1 MSRVTKYAL
10 ILIVLLLSAVCYKFV
25 SVYMSD
31 SVDYTPSDWLEYRL
45 LTPDEIKNAPHFGDV
60 VMIHFRAADGPA
72 PQSNQ
77 IEYDGQVD
85 LKAIQRYL
93 VSLGYREATDPVMGK
108 MWIKDNSG
116 RGAFITQSDDATKLT
131 FVE

>member
-10 ILIVLLLSAVCYKFV
+10 VLIVLLLSAVCYKFA

-31 SVDYTPSDWLEYRL
+31 SVDYTSSDWLAYRL
-45 LTPDEIKNAPHFGDV
+45 LTPDEIKNAPHFGKV
-60 VMIHFRAADGPA
+60 VMLHFRAADGPA
-72 PQSNQ
+72 PQTNQ
-77 IEYDGQVD
+77 IEYDGQADVD
-85 LKAIQRYL
+85 AIKHYL

-116 RGAFITQSDDATKLT
+116 GGAFITHSDDATKLT